1 MIDSRATR
9 ASLLSRLRDVANAG
23 DWREF
28 HRCYGG
34 LIRSVAKRAGLADA
48 EIEDV
53 VQETLISV
61 ARQLPEYHY
70 DPARGSFKGW
80 LLTITRRRLADHWR
94 KVYRE
99 PAGEAPSAAATV
111 FDESGLEVVWEE
123 EWRQHLLTRAL
134 DRLGPRLRPQQRQ
147 VFQLGVV
154 EGWPAA
160 EVCQATG
167 LSAAQAYLMK
177 HRVGRMVKAEVAKL
191 EAEEEG

>member
-1 MIDSRATR
+1 MTDSLATR
-9 ASLLSRLRDVANAG
+9 PSLLSRLRDVANAG

-28 HRCYGG
+28 HRRYGG

-48 EIEDV
+48 AIEDV

-61 ARQLPEYHY
+61 ARQLPEYRY

-99 PAGEAPSAAATV
+99 PVGAVPEGAAALS
-111 FDESGLEVVWEE
+111 DESGLEAVWEE
-123 EWRQHLLTRAL
+123 EWRRHLLARAL
-134 DRLGPRLRPQQRQ
+134 DRLGARLRPQERQ

-167 LSAAQAYLMK
+167 LSAARAYLIK
-177 HRVGRMVKAEVAKL
+177 HRVGRMVRAEVAKV
-191 EAEEEG
+191 EAEEG